1 MVLSFSVA
9 YNGFI
14 KATVLN
20 RCDGKRRIFMRNM
33 VSVLLVFVLLLTALL
48 PVTASAQETKDYDL
62 DASKLM
68 NQWVYLDSTTKLSPM
83 GVDLEEQVTV
93 YPCYALQNV
102 VYCANPESAS
112 IQHLDIYVPTE
123 YVKEAKDNGDGTWT
137 LTFDDDA
144 VFTNLN
150 GTAYTVNTAP
160 IIYQNTIDGYK
171 EGYSITLG
179 TETKGIYQN
188 ADQTR
193 NSIYGDYVQAGYI
206 YVCVG
211 SRGVDSEGLEE
222 TNGTAPDQ
230 IVDLKAGVRYL
241 KANDTVLPGDAN
253 RIIAVGGSA
262 GGSCAALLGV
272 SGNAEVFLPYLE
284 KIGAVMDV
292 TDDIYGARVQAPI
305 ANVDKADMAYEYL
318 HESETSYTQMG
329 PNGGEKT
336 FDEFQ
341 LALQKELIQ
350 GFEGYLTDLGFD
362 RETFRD
368 GYLEAINEA
377 LEVYTTRWLDTETY
391 GDAEG
396 FAKAY
401 EGVSYVDGKVVADSM
416 DAFVSSFMSRGK
428 SIMAFDTEESKSW
441 EAKLFGGKHF
451 SASLLA
457 IFEKMAA
464 QGNEEAARLAEAYTQ
479 DDTGVNAEGRQEMVR
494 IMACMTYLTGEEK
507 ADIAR
512 HWRFNNSTMDG
523 DVGSMMAYLMS
534 RYMQEQLGIEDVD
547 FYLGIDK
554 ISPAGHGYPDYC
566 FLDVEAYLDA
576 MVAAQ

>member
-1 MVLSFSVA
+1 MRKMVALILTA
-9 YNGFI
+9 
-14 KATVLN
+14 
-20 RCDGKRRIFMRNM
+20 
-33 VSVLLVFVLLLTALL
+33 VLLLSLFI
-48 PVTASAQETKDYDL
+48 PVLAEEESYDL
-62 DASKLM
+62 DASKKM
-68 NQWVYLDSTTKLSPM
+68 NQWVYIDSTEVMTPM
-83 GVDLEEQVTV
+83 GQIKEGETAKV
-93 YPCYALQNV
+93 YPCYGLLNV
-102 VYCANPESAS
+102 VYCAKPESAR

-123 YVKEAKDNGDGTWT
+123 YVKEARDNGDGTFA
-137 LTFDDDA
+137 LTFDEEA

-150 GTAYTVNTAP
+150 GTSYTVNTAP

-179 TETKGIYQN
+179 TETKGIHLN
-188 ADQTR
+188 ADQTGS
-193 NSIYGDYVQAGYI
+193 SIYGDYVQAGYI

-222 TNGTAPDQ
+222 TKGMAPDQ

-241 KANDTVLPGDAN
+241 KANDAVLPGDAD

-284 KIGAVMDV
+284 QIGAVMDA

-318 HESETSYTQMG
+318 HSTEVNYHQMG
-329 PNGGEKT
+329 PDGGDKT

-341 LALQKELIQ
+341 IALQKELITA
-350 GFEGYLTDLGFD
+350 FEAYLSDLGFD
-362 RETFRD
+362 AAAFKK
-368 GYLEAINEA
+368 GYLDAINEA
-377 LEVYTTRWLDTETY
+377 LDVYTTRWLDKEQY

-401 EGVSYVDGKVVADSM
+401 DGISYVDGKVIADSM
-416 DAFVSSFMSRGK
+416 EAFVASFMPRSK
-428 SIMAFDTEESKSW
+428 AIMAFDTEASKSW
-441 EAKLFGGKHF
+441 EARLFGEAHF
-451 SASLLA
+451 STSLLSVL
-457 IFEKMAA
+457 EKMASD
-464 QGNEEAARLAEAYTQ
+464 GNEEAARLVDIYTQ
-479 DDTGVNAEGRQEMVR
+479 EDTGVNSEGRQELVKM
-494 IMACMTYLTGEEK
+494 MACMTYLTGEER

-523 DVGSMMAYLMS
+523 DVGSMMAYMMS
-534 RYMQEQLGIEDVD
+534 RYMQEKLGLEDVA

-566 FLDVEAYLDA
+566 FLDVETYLDA
-576 MVAAQ
+576 MAAAE

>member
-1 MVLSFSVA
+1 MKKMIALILTA
-9 YNGFI
+9 
-14 KATVLN
+14 
-20 RCDGKRRIFMRNM
+20 
-33 VSVLLVFVLLLTALL
+33 VLLLSLLL
-48 PVTASAQETKDYDL
+48 PALAEEKTYDL

-68 NQWVYLDSTTKLSPM
+68 NQWVYIDSTAVMTPM
-83 GVDLEEQVTV
+83 GQIKEGETADV
-93 YPCYALQNV
+93 YPCYGLLNV
-102 VYCANPESAS
+102 VYCSNPESAR

-123 YVKEAKDNGDGTWT
+123 YVKEARDNGDGTFT
-137 LTFDDDA
+137 LTFDEEA

-150 GTAYTVNTAP
+150 GASYTANTAP

-179 TETKGIYQN
+179 TETKGIHLN
-188 ADQTR
+188 ADQSGK
-193 NSIYGDYVQAGYI
+193 SIYGDYVRAGYV

-211 SRGVDSEGLEE
+211 SRGVDSEGLESR
-222 TNGTAPDQ
+222 GMAPDQ

-241 KANDTVLPGDAN
+241 KANDAVLPGDAKK
-253 RIIAVGGSA
+253 IIAVGGSA

-318 HESETSYTQMG
+318 HSTEVNYHQMG
-329 PNGGEKT
+329 PNGGDKT
-336 FDEFQ
+336 FDDFQ
-341 LALQKELIQ
+341 IALQKELIAA
-350 GFEGYLTDLGFD
+350 FESYLTELGFD
-362 RETFRD
+362 AATFKD
-368 GYLEAINEA
+368 GYLAAINKA
-377 LEVYTTRWLDTETY
+377 LDVYTTRWLDKEQY

-401 EGVSYVDGKVVADSM
+401 DGVSYVDGKVVADSLE
-416 DAFVSSFMSRGK
+416 AFVASFMTRGK
-428 SIMAFDTEESKSW
+428 SIMAFDTEARKSW
-441 EAKLFGGKHF
+441 EAKLFGEAHF
-451 SASLLA
+451 STSLLA
-457 IFEKMAA
+457 VLKKMAGE
-464 QGNEEAARLAEAYTQ
+464 GNEEAARLAEAYTQ
-479 DDTGVNAEGRQEMVR
+479 PDTGVNGEGRQELVR
-494 IMACMTYLTGEEK
+494 IMSCMTYLTGEEK

-523 DVGSMMAYLMS
+523 DVGSMMAYMMS
-534 RYMQEQLGIEDVD
+534 RYMKEKLGIEDVD

-554 ISPAGHGYPDYC
+554 ISPAGHGYPDFC

-576 MVAAQ
+576 MAAE